1 MRRLNIADKISEL
14 GVDMPALDTFH
25 KMGDITA
32 LRHDADTGFYRSNY
46 ERGPLPYAIV
56 AAHRPKVVLEFG
68 TGRGYGSL
76 CMARAFV
83 DHDIDG
89 QIYTVDSRTYTEKH
103 PWPLDTGTGARI
115 ESLSWADVWPEH
127 FPQEWLDRLQ
137 LQNGLSTD
145 IMDNWRSSG
154 LPYPDLAFIDGGH
167 DYLTVQF
174 DYYSTL
180 RVANPSLRILFD
192 DYAGKPGFGVQKL
205 VDEEVSHHFT
215 AEILLPGDNT
225 LLSNGGYNVV
235 PTEGMI
241 FLDSDEADNPWQNDI
256 QSNEIQSK
264 LDHCRRQMLRQKR
277 IAAVK
282 NFVRPLANRMG
293 YRRATGS

>member
-1 MRRLNIADKISEL
+1 MRRLNIPDKISEL

-46 ERGPLPYAIV
+46 ERGPLLYAIV

-76 CMARAFV
+76 CMARAMV
-83 DHDIDG
+83 DHGIDG
-89 QIYTVDSRTYTEKH
+89 QIYSVDSRTYSEEH
-103 PWPLDTGTGARI
+103 PWPLDTGMGARI

-127 FPQEWLDRLQ
+127 FPQDWLDRLQ

-180 RVANPSLRILFD
+180 RVANSSLRILFD

-205 VDEEVSHHFT
+205 VDEEASHHFT
-215 AEILLPGDNT
+215 AEILLPGNNT